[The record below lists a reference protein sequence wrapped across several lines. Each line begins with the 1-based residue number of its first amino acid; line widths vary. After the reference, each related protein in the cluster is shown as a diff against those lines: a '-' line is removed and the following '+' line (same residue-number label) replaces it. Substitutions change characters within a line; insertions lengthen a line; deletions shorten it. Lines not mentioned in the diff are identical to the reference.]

1 MARSRS
7 RCTRSGF
14 PLPFTV
20 EVRHREDAGVDAFGN
35 ATRSWGAPE
44 SVRVAGWCIDS
55 SDEYGPDDRD
65 VRRVDWAGSLL
76 PVLARFGLEI
86 KWPSVTPRFLWL
98 MVAMT
103 TRMARGGIQ
112 AWRNTSFMFSRRHSR
127 E

>member
-65 VRRVDWAGSLL
+65 VRRVDWAGSLFARPGEVRAGDQVAL
-76 PVLARFGLEI
+76 GDATFLVADGGHDYTHGPWWDPGLAEYKLHVFEE
-86 KWPSVTPRFLWL
+86 
-98 MVAMT
+98 A
-103 TRMARGGIQ
+103 
-112 AWRNTSFMFSRRHSR
+112 
-127 E
+127 

>member
-20 EVRHREDAGVDAFGN
+20 QVCHREDAGVDAFGN

-44 SVRVAGWCIDS
+44 SVRVAGWFIDS
-55 SDEYGPDDRD
+55 SDEHGPDDRD

-76 PVLARFGLEI
+76 ALPGCVCAGDRVELGGA
-86 KWPSVTPRFLWL
+86 WFL
-98 MVAMT
+98 VAD
-103 TRMARGGIQ
+103 GGQ
-112 AWRNTSFMFSRRHSR
+112 EYTHGPWWDPGVVEYKLHVFEEA
-127 E
+127 